1 MAQSPLTKCFDPNFS
16 LSYLGVVPLYDDVF
30 VFTGLRGN
38 RGYLQLSKIFTSY
51 LYDKTRGISLAG
63 QIYQK
68 IKRLIIL
75 SNTIVYRLDR
85 EFIDGLQK
93 WVGSDKTLQNP

>member
-1 MAQSPLTKCFDPNFS
+1 LTKCFDPNFS

-51 LYDKTRGISLAG
+51 LYDKTMRYLWWSRYT
-63 QIYQK
+63 Q
-68 IKRLIIL
+68 
-75 SNTIVYRLDR
+75 N
-85 EFIDGLQK
+85 
-93 WVGSDKTLQNP
+93 KTD